1 MDLKESEILGTH
13 IQQHWYYQ
21 AKAAAMMKL
30 LGGTQILEILDIGA
44 GSGFFSRWL
53 LSHSNATNACCLDSY
68 YTSDSDEVISGK
80 PIRFRRQITR
90 TDADLILM
98 MDVLEHVADDYNLLL
113 DYVEL
118 ANSGTRFLITVPA
131 FQWLWSAHD
140 DFLLHK
146 RRYTLRSLTKIVKK
160 SGLKIDIGI
169 YYFAMVLPIAA
180 GLRLIEHMLP
190 VRFREPRS
198 QLQQHHPL
206 TNKVLSGLCGM
217 ELSFMKFNR
226 YGGLSIFC
234 LATKT

>member
-30 LGGTQILEILDIGA
+30 LGGVQIHGVLDIGA

-53 LSHSNATNACCLDSY
+53 LSHSDATNACCLDSNY
-68 YTSDSDEVISGK
+68 ISDSNEVINGK
-80 PIRFRRQITR
+80 PIFFRRQITG

-118 ANSGTRFLITVPA
+118 ANPGTRFLISVPA

-146 RRYTLRSLTKIVKK
+146 RRYTLKSLTRIVNK
-160 SGLKIDIGI
+160 SGLKIEIGI

-180 GLRLIEHMLP
+180 VIRLLERLP
-190 VRFREPRS
+190 RAKTREPKS

-206 TNKVLSGLCGM
+206 SNRVLSGLCRM
-217 ELSFMKFNR
+217 ELPFMKLNH